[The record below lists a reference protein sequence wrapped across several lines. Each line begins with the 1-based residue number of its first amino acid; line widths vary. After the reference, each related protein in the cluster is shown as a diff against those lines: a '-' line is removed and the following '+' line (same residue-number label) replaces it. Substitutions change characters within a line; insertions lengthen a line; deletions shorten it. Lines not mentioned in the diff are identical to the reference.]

1 MSRGRPPRS
10 EQTILHD
17 HRHVPARAGV
27 PVTVLLGIDLG
38 DRRIGIAAGDTGSGS
53 VKPLLTLRRGT
64 PAQDA
69 KAIARIVRERRVEG
83 LVVGLPLHED
93 GRESEQSRLTRAW
106 VDEVGPL
113 VGLPLTLRDERR
125 TSQSAEARM
134 GSAPR
139 GRSGGAP
146 SARAREAWR
155 ARIDREA
162 AADILQREI
171 DARST
176 TEVSA

>member
-1 MSRGRPPRS
+1 M
-10 EQTILHD
+10 
-17 HRHVPARAGV
+17 
-27 PVTVLLGIDLG
+27 LLGIDLG

-106 VDEVGPL
+106 V
-113 VGLPLTLRDERR
+113 ERL
-125 TSQSAEARM
+125 AR
-134 GSAPR
+134 
-139 GRSGGAP
+139 
-146 SARAREAWR
+146 RAAVVRREAWPS
-155 ARIDREA
+155 APAGAACAVPDR
-162 AADILQREI
+162 
-171 DARST
+171 
-176 TEVSA
+176 